1 MVFYRDTASHQLEK
15 YLISFFNR
23 YFYNIQNNEMWYESK
38 DFMIFNKISF
48 KHFYKNF
55 ISQLFLLEYS
65 LVKCAY
71 YYLQLFI
78 FCPKVIIISQK
89 GNFLI

>member
-1 MVFYRDTASHQLEK
+1 
-15 YLISFFNR
+15 
-23 YFYNIQNNEMWYESK
+23 
-38 DFMIFNKISF
+38 MIFNKISF